1 MAPTSDATNTSGAA
15 QRGRRR
21 RLRELWV
28 TLHLTLGLTVGAI
41 VALAGIT
48 GSLLVFYVELDRVID
63 PAVATSRATTPP
75 RPIED
80 VFRTLRAAHP
90 ERDRAWRL
98 ELPMTDGDP
107 VTARYYRA
115 KEKAHVTFAPL
126 IVRIDPRTLEVGPAR
141 FWGDFAMTW
150 IYDLHYTLLL
160 DRTGRTIMA
169 IVGIVLLVSLASGL
183 VLWWPSSGRW
193 RSALAWKPRASTERR
208 TYDLHKL
215 SGVWGVVLL
224 AILALTGTM
233 LGEPKWFVPAIDRV
247 SPLFVAPA
255 VAATPSDV
263 RITIDE
269 AVRIARGRFP
279 AAEPRWIETPDGPE
293 GVYRVQLHQPGEPGR
308 RFPKTNVWIDPGTG
322 VVLAVRDP
330 KSEGAGDTV
339 LAWLHPLHSG
349 EAFGLVG
356 RIVVLLAG
364 FSPPLLFVTGVMR
377 WRQKRRARQADC
389 ADRRR

>member
-1 MAPTSDATNTSGAA
+1 MADAA

-63 PAVATSRATTPP
+63 PAVATSDATTPP

-80 VFRTLRAAHP
+80 VFRALRAAHP

-115 KEKAHVTFAPL
+115 IEKAHVAFAPL

-169 IVGIVLLVSLASGL
+169 VVRPLAQC
-183 VLWWPSSGRW
+183 
-193 RSALAWKPRASTERR
+193 A
-208 TYDLHKL
+208 
-215 SGVWGVVLL
+215 
-224 AILALTGTM
+224 
-233 LGEPKWFVPAIDRV
+233 RV
-247 SPLFVAPA
+247 E
-255 VAATPSDV
+255 AA
-263 RITIDE
+263 
-269 AVRIARGRFP
+269 G
-279 AAEPRWIETPDGPE
+279 
-293 GVYRVQLHQPGEPGR
+293 
-308 RFPKTNVWIDPGTG
+308 
-322 VVLAVRDP
+322 
-330 KSEGAGDTV
+330 
-339 LAWLHPLHSG
+339 
-349 EAFGLVG
+349 
-356 RIVVLLAG
+356 
-364 FSPPLLFVTGVMR
+364 
-377 WRQKRRARQADC
+377 KRRAAHVRPPQAVRRLGCRAARDPRG
-389 ADRRR
+389 DRHDAR